1 MSNKSRGLR
10 PEYSPELVRSGV
22 RGKYVKRLL
31 EEGTNQV
38 LIDPELHEFFPDAES
53 VNSALRELVE
63 IRKRSAS

>member
-1 MSNKSRGLR
+1 
-10 PEYSPELVRSGV
+10 
-22 RGKYVKRLL
+22 LL

-38 LIDPELHEFFPDAES
+38 LINPGLHEIFPDAVS